1 VKQNY
6 ESCIDFTVAMDPMV
20 HSEVDVETDLSQ
32 KKLIEWKVTE
42 NGLSG
47 EQVWL
52 LCP

>member
-1 VKQNY
+1 VKQSY
-6 ESCIDFTVAMDPMV
+6 ESCINFTVAMD
-20 HSEVDVETDLSQ
+20 SEVDVETDLSQ